1 MRTLIILAHPHLN
14 TSRVNQT
21 LANAAAEI
29 DNIEIRDLY
38 KLYPDFRINVAAE
51 QAALKKA
58 DRIVFQF
65 PIYWYSSP
73 ALLKQWEDAV
83 LTHGWAYGRTG
94 NQLQNKEFLLS
105 VSVGGGQDHYTRV
118 GLHGYRL
125 AELLRPFQ
133 SMAGM
138 VGMKY
143 SRPFITFGART
154 ITDDALQD
162 QASHYVRLLRT
173 VTPLPKF
180 GLLEA
185 ESDS

>member
-1 MRTLIILAHPHLN
+1 MKTLIILAHPHLD
-14 TSRVNQT
+14 TSRVNQK
-21 LANAAAEI
+21 LANAATRI

-38 KLYPDFRINVAAE
+38 KLYPDFKINVVAE

-83 LTHGWAYGRTG
+83 LTHGWAYGSTG
-94 NQLQNKEFLLS
+94 HQLQNKEFLLS
-105 VSVGGGQDHYTRV
+105 VSVGGGQEHYTRT

-154 ITDDALQD
+154 ITDGELQN
-162 QASHYVRLLRT
+162 QADHYVKLLQT

-180 GLLEA
+180 GLLET